1 MTLTAQPVLQTVAT
15 KLPKGDLSNDF
26 FERIIKSTDTGWD
39 FSNTER
45 GVSEKL
51 VVKNK
56 DFSDSDFS
64 GCRRSK
70 DTSCLDN
77 ISFQNCTFNRCSFR
91 RANLNAFGFKD
102 CVFDDADFYGADF
115 INASFEQCDL
125 TKARGIPKHPKAELT
140 LKRLATEFISRE
152 RLLWMPNWVTPV
164 RCLLDFYEAQELS
177 YAEKERIREILE
189 TNNSCNT
196 TYCIAGGAVDALR
209 SERNNRGYKT
219 VVEFN
224 VTENTK
230 VTENVNVT
238 LGQRL
243 KDHFG
248 YEIAGLFILGAEA
261 HLHFWDRDQEALEWL
276 REVATR

>member
-15 KLPKGDLSNDF
+15 KLPKGDLSNGF

-152 RLLWMPNWVTPV
+152 RLLWMPYWVIPLK
-164 RCLLDFYEAQELS
+164 CLIDFYDAQQLS
-177 YAEKERIREILE
+177 HLSHTEKERIREILE
-189 TNNSCNT
+189 SNNSCNT
-196 TYCIAGGAVDALR
+196 TYCIAGGAVNALR
-209 SERNNRGYKT
+209 SERNNRG
-219 VVEFN
+219 N
-224 VTENTK
+224 LM
-230 VTENVNVT
+230 TENVNVT
-238 LGQRL
+238 LGDRL
-243 KDHFG
+243 HAHFG

-261 HLHFWDRDQEALEWL
+261 HLHFWDTDQEALEWL
-276 REVATR
+276 KEVATR